1 MMYTNAIAVLM
12 QAILSASEVELPV
25 FSPIALAHNLQI
37 FIMRFYSAA
46 SRKRSSNKKNDNWE
60 SENARGSNECFKNCL
75 FLQIISH
82 VFFSRTPSSPRQRQ
96 RRSIL
101 HQMQVRTQTTTCRV
115 CHPATTDTSL
125 HPSVRRRVDSGVSLQ
140 SRHTTFQRRRSCI
153 QTDVKMNFYNQ
164 GICSFPALLLPL

>member
-82 VFFSRTPSSPRQRQ
+82 VFFSRTPS
-96 RRSIL
+96 L
-101 HQMQVRTQTTTCRV
+101 LGF
-115 CHPATTDTSL
+115 HPQ
-125 HPSVRRRVDSGVSLQ
+125 SLQ
-140 SRHTTFQRRRSCI
+140 AHSCCKRPVNTT
-153 QTDVKMNFYNQ
+153 
-164 GICSFPALLLPL
+164 P